1 MARTS
6 ELYAKEGYGE
16 KVIALPAFHKIVSA
30 ASSVGLQLQKGD
42 DGDLVDTHAV
52 LDLLKRLNAI
62 NSGSDFIYA
71 LTAWRRIADEA
82 FIVRQPFGSAGK
94 LAKGKPTQ
102 LWLLEPH
109 RVHIKQGIFGMPV
122 SYEYQTAGADKLAFP
137 VDQSTGQSDVLHL
150 RNFNPLHASRG
161 LSPMSAA
168 AYSIDT
174 HNSAMRWNKALLEN
188 SARPSGAL
196 VMKSKDGAGSA
207 PLGDEQYAR
216 LKEQMNEDMVVAAN
230 ASKPLLLEGGLEWQ
244 ALGLTPAEMDFNKG
258 IWMSATQTCPAF
270 QTPTRP
276 PSSAQPNWSISTMRL
291 VRSR

>member
-94 LAKGKPTQ
+94 LAKGKPTSCGF
-102 LWLLEPH
+102 WNRTEFTSS
-109 RVHIKQGIFGMPV
+109 K
-122 SYEYQTAGADKLAFP
+122 AF
-137 VDQSTGQSDVLHL
+137 SAC
-150 RNFNPLHASRG
+150 RSRTN
-161 LSPMSAA
+161 
-168 AYSIDT
+168 I
-174 HNSAMRWNKALLEN
+174 RRRE
-188 SARPSGAL
+188 
-196 VMKSKDGAGSA
+196 V
-207 PLGDEQYAR
+207 
-216 LKEQMNEDMVVAAN
+216 
-230 ASKPLLLEGGLEWQ
+230 
-244 ALGLTPAEMDFNKG
+244 
-258 IWMSATQTCPAF
+258 I
-270 QTPTRP
+270 
-276 PSSAQPNWSISTMRL
+276 SSRFRSISRRGKAM
-291 VRSR
+291 SCI